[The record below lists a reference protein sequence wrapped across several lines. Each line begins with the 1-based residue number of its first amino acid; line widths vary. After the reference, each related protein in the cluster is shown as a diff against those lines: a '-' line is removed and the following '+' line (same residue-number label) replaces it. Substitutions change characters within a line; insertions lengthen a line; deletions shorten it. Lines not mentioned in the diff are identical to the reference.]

1 MNIVP
6 VILSGG
12 SVTRLWPLSRQQYP
26 KQFLSLLG
34 NNSMFQETILRLKG
48 LENLLDPIVVCNDNH
63 RFLVA
68 EQLNQIGINNASIIL
83 EPVGR
88 NTAPAITAAMLQ
100 IINGVDKQDSIMLV
114 LSADHEINDI
124 EEFQKTINVAK
135 IHAEKGRLVTFG
147 IVPKSP
153 NTGFGYINFSGNIN
167 SDIFEV
173 KKFVEKPNQ
182 KTAESYINDGFYLWN
197 SGMFMFDSNQL
208 LQELTSYCPEILNA
222 VRQSFGNATQDLDFI
237 RLESDFFES
246 SPNNSI
252 DYALMEKS
260 NNVVVVKLDV
270 GWSDVGSWQS
280 LYEISEKDMNGNVLK
295 GDIFEEET
303 FNSYIDAGSH
313 VVATIGVS
321 DLIIIDTPD
330 ATLISSKDQAYKVQ
344 NIVKSLQGSDR
355 EEHINNRK
363 VFRPWG
369 WYDSIE
375 SGLNFQVKR
384 LHVNP
389 GAKLSLQKH
398 HKRAEHWVVVDGK
411 ANVTNGDKVFLLTKG
426 ESTFIPI
433 GVTHSLENKSSKTL
447 EIIEVQSGSY
457 LGEDD
462 IVRFEDVYGR
472 TN

>member
-12 SVTRLWPLSRQQYP
+12 SGTRLWPLSRQQYP

-48 LENLLDPIVVCNDNH
+48 LESLLDPIVVCNDNH

-182 KTAESYINDGFYLWN
+182 KTAESYINDGCYLWN

-208 LQELTSYCPEILNA
+208 LQELSSYCPEILNA

-260 NNVVVVKLDV
+260 NNVVVIKLDV

-433 GVTHSLENKSSKTL
+433 GVTHSLENKTSKTL

>member
-12 SVTRLWPLSRQQYP
+12 SGTRLWPLSRQQYP

-48 LENLLDPIVVCNDNH
+48 LESLLDPIVVCNDNH

-135 IHAEKGRLVTFG
+135 IYAEKGRLVTFG

-153 NTGFGYINFSGNIN
+153 NTGFGYINFSGDVN
-167 SDIFEV
+167 SDIFVV

-208 LQELTSYCPEILNA
+208 LQELSSYCPEILNP
-222 VRQSFGNATQDLDFI
+222 VRQSFDNATQDLDFI

-280 LYEISEKDMNGNVLK
+280 IYEISEKDMNGNVLK

-433 GVTHSLENKSSKTL
+433 GVTHSLENKTSKTL

>member
-12 SVTRLWPLSRQQYP
+12 SGTRLWPLSRQQYP

-48 LENLLDPIVVCNDNH
+48 LESLLDPIVVCNDNH

-182 KTAESYINDGFYLWN
+182 KTAESYINDGCYLWN

-208 LQELTSYCPEILNA
+208 LQELSSYCPEILNP
-222 VRQSFGNATQDLDFI
+222 VRQSFDNATQDLDFI

-260 NNVVVVKLDV
+260 NNVVVIKLDV